1 MEPAVTPEECYHERA
16 FRDPGDDGCAAAIC
30 MPATGVGWWRSFR
43 KLLAALSACLDL
55 LHIQVEPAPARQAR
69 RAHSRQEH
77 EGRRHCVGPSA
88 VRPAEVWYNADET
101 YQIVIRFMRNVALGL
116 QLLPRPVTTI

>member
-1 MEPAVTPEECYHERA
+1 MNERSEILEMMAVLQLSVC
-16 FRDPGDDGCAAAIC
+16 GQLVLGG
-30 MPATGVGWWRSFR
+30 GVAR